1 MAEEIDPALID
12 RLNKLGIVLDTV
24 SSSMDANNKTLKSA
38 AATAAAEEQARKKL
52 IDVFSR
58 SGSIDRQ
65 SQEQSKKRIKT
76 EQELLTTQ
84 EERLKSDQ
92 AEEYYK
98 KANRASQRAAVG
110 SVINELKTFA
120 SSSISATQSMYGT
133 DQAYSSVVPV
143 LNTMA
148 TAAKT
153 VVSALTGIFSNV
165 WILGGISDA
174 VGKVAGAAIDL
185 TVQYATA
192 QLENTQKF
200 VNTYQQLSKVGVTF
214 GGAIEMMRKSAAEGG
229 MNIQQYTKFVTGS
242 IESLSALGGSVET
255 SASRVAK
262 FGIEL
267 VKTNPKLE
275 AMYGSIDAVQSATAD
290 YIAMQARYGID
301 TTKNTKDLAEGAKN
315 YLYNMKELS
324 NLTGKSADALKK
336 SEEERQKSAAYQIE
350 LSRMGSDQQAN
361 TRNSIEITASTFGTV
376 AEKYAQE
383 FIATNGRVTSEQAL
397 QFKAFFPEI
406 AKTVELSLNA
416 TKSTQADFS
425 RANAEIIE
433 SRRDIN
439 NKEVMAKQDQL
450 RLQAGAGAGNPIF
463 EMLNSVSAATVK
475 TFGKQGEAIK
485 TAADLEKER
494 NAAMTTG
501 TEKFV
506 EAIDALTKFQ
516 MTIDATTEQ
525 HLGRTGTLVTG
536 LIKVQTKIEE
546 IFGPRFD
553 TAINLSIKGIEKL
566 GISLQKLDELLNGP
580 PEEPANTAN
589 LPTPENAMNPGAEF
603 SSIAESSQS
612 GGPAKIQY
620 QGTHRG
626 LLGSIRDFLVDPFG
640 LGGGSGVEPI
650 LPPGLLSNGKIGTGR
665 IDKSLQDKLAMI
677 ASAYPGSTITA
688 LNDADSFKIPKP
700 DGTFDYPHAPPDV
713 HGKGQAVDFVP
724 KDYDPKNAAQYVKSL
739 KEMGFSMAQAETAG
753 QGNAT
758 GPHIHA
764 ALKDGGLTNGPSL
777 AGEAG
782 PEAVVPLPDG
792 RTIPVS
798 MDHNPL
804 IAKFDEMISILKDHR
819 DISEKT
825 MWAAA

>member
-98 KANRASQRAAVG
+98 KANRARQRAAVG
-110 SVINELKTFA
+110 SLINELKTFA

-133 DQAYSSVVPV
+133 DQAYSAVVPV

-148 TAAKT
+148 SAAKT
-153 VVSALTGIFSNV
+153 AVSAITSLFSSV
-165 WILGGISDA
+165 PILGGISDA

-255 SASRVAK
+255 GASRVAK
-262 FGIEL
+262 FGSEL

-350 LSRMGSDQQAN
+350 LSRMGRDQQEN
-361 TRNSIEITASTFGTV
+361 TRKSIEITASTFGTV

-416 TKSTQADFS
+416 TKSTQADFT

-433 SRRDIN
+433 SRKDIN
-439 NKEVMAKQDQL
+439 NKEVMAKEGQL
-450 RLQAGAGAGNPIF
+450 KLQAGAVAGNPIF
-463 EMLNSVSAATVK
+463 EMLNSVSAATIK
-475 TFGKQGEAIK
+475 TFEKQGDAMK
-485 TAADLEKER
+485 TAAKLEEER

-506 EAIDALTKFQ
+506 AAIDALTKFQ

-553 TAINLSIKGIEKL
+553 TAIELSIKGIEKL
-566 GISLQKLDELLNGP
+566 GESLQKLDELLNGT

-589 LPTPENAMNPGAEF
+589 LPTPENAMNPGADF
-603 SSIAESSQS
+603 SSIADAGNT
-612 GGPAKIQY
+612 GGPTRTLY
-620 QGTHRG
+620 QGAHGG
-626 LLGSIRDFLVDPFG
+626 LLGGIRDILVR
-640 LGGGSGVEPI
+640 LGGGTGVEPI
-650 LPPGLLSNGKIGTGR
+650 LPPGLLSNGKIGTGL